1 MGPTHTIG
9 FVWPGPPVPG
19 DREEVARFIPDGV
32 DWHIIGTPPDFAA
45 DAPPSITRERLY
57 AMAENPNIESA
68 AATLPALGVQAIGY
82 GCTSA
87 SYVRGV
93 GGDADIRARITSA
106 TGLPSTTT
114 STTAVEALRLL
125 GVTRVAVLSP
135 HVDELNERLRDFLEG
150 HGLEVVHLRGLNK
163 LRGIENIPQEEIR
176 ELVVQL
182 VNRPEADGIFISC
195 TGMRTSNILSPL
207 EDAAGKPVVS
217 ALQATIWG
225 ALRLADAPTERTG
238 VGSLFCV
245 PAPSPVVTLAS

>member
-19 DREEVARFIPDGV
+19 DAEEVARFVPDGV
-32 DWHIIGTPPDFAA
+32 DWHIAGTPPDFEP
-45 DAPPSITRERLY
+45 DAPPAITRERLV
-57 AMAENPNIESA
+57 AIAENPNIEMTA
-68 AATLPALGVQAIGY
+68 AKLPAHGVQAIGY

-93 GGDADIRARITSA
+93 GGDKDISTRINGA

-114 STTAVEALRLL
+114 STTAVEALNLL

-135 HVDELNERLRDFLEG
+135 HVDELNERLRAFMEG

-163 LRGIENIPQEEIR
+163 LRGIEHIPQEDIY

-182 VNRPEADGIFISC
+182 VDRPGSGRHLHKLHRHEIVDHPRPPRRNHRQ
-195 TGMRTSNILSPL
+195 TRRLRP
-207 EDAAGKPVVS
+207 AGHDLGHP
-217 ALQATIWG
+217 
-225 ALRLADAPTERTG
+225 
-238 VGSLFCV
+238 
-245 PAPSPVVTLAS
+245 PSSQGPR